1 MQLPPC
7 GLYRTRAAIGAI
19 PAARLV
25 FFHNHGDPG
34 PGLYL
39 PSSWK
44 RNRVELQPRGQTL
57 EDPDLLR
64 HLEPLPPEGFYRVI
78 EPFYC
83 CERKCRQFETD
94 TFVELG
100 YNGDGN
106 PIVFLPELV
115 DGMLAIPTNGTAI
128 DAKLL
133 PLLKLLKV
141 ATSAAESGSHVH

>member
-7 GLYRTRAAIGAI
+7 GLYRTRAAVGAI
-19 PAARLV
+19 PAGRLV

-39 PSSWK
+39 PSVWK
-44 RNRVELQPRGQTL
+44 RNRVELQQRGQTL
-57 EDPDLLR
+57 DDPDLLR

-78 EPFYC
+78 EPFHC

-94 TFVELG
+94 TLLELG
-100 YNGDGN
+100 YNGDGQ
-106 PIVFLPELV
+106 PIVFVPELV

-128 DAKLL
+128 EWNVL
-133 PLLKLLKV
+133 PMLKLLKV
-141 ATSAAESGSHVH
+141 ATSAAEGGGKLH